1 MPISPNDFVHL
12 HVHSEYSLLDGA
24 NRIGPMLDYVK
35 TLGMDAIAL
44 TDHGV
49 LFGALEFYSA
59 AKKKGVKP
67 IVGCEVYITPGE
79 RTARGPGEQKKTHHL
94 LLLAENYEGYQNICK
109 LSSIG
114 YLEGFYYK
122 PRIDFETLAQHTKGV
137 IATSSCLAG
146 LIPQALLDR
155 DEAKADKYTAQFAEL
170 FGRERFFMELQD
182 HGLPEQR
189 ETNPYIIG
197 LAQRHGLKLF
207 ASNDCHYMTRNDA
220 QMHDVLLCVQTGAR
234 MSDKNRFRFTGE
246 EFYVKSAAEMEGLF
260 GDIPEALTNT
270 RLIAEMCN
278 LEMPERQYRIPRF
291 ECPDGKSEMEHLR
304 DEVWRGAYERYG
316 ERADKDKD
324 LRERIEF
331 EIATIDRMGFP
342 AYFLIVAD
350 FIGHARSIGIPV
362 GPGRGSA
369 AGSVVA
375 YCLKITQLDPLEH
388 DLLFERF
395 LNPDRTSMPDIDID
409 FCFERRGDVIE
420 YVRKKYGEDCVAQ
433 IITFGTMKAKAAVRD
448 VGRAMDI
455 PLNVVDKVAKAIPAE
470 LKMTLQKAQNESQ
483 ELRDLM
489 EADPQVQKL
498 VQTAERI
505 EGMVRHASTHAAG
518 IIISDKP
525 VMEYCPLYKA
535 PNEEKPATQ
544 FTMTECEE
552 SLGLLKMDFLG
563 IKNLTI
569 INRVS
574 NWLRERDGIEI
585 DWDKIPMSDPPTYE
599 VLQQGQTLGVFQLES
614 EGMTNLVK
622 RLKPT
627 EFADLT
633 ALLAIYRPGPL
644 KAKMDDMYVR
654 RKHGVEEVAYD
665 HPILEPI
672 LKESY
677 GVILYQEQVMRIAMA
692 MSGFTRGEADVLRKA
707 MGKKKEDVMAK
718 MQAKF
723 VDGAVEHSDVERELA
738 EYIWNNIV
746 TFAGYGFNKSHSAA
760 YAVVTFQTAY
770 LRAHYPTY
778 FAAALLTNEIYGT
791 TDGIAKYIV
800 SCREMDIEVH
810 PVHINKSLEYFNP
823 DDGKIWYALNA
834 VKGVGGRFA
843 ESVAAERAANGPFK
857 SLQDFC
863 LRLPRE
869 EINSRML
876 EALIKVGAFD
886 SLEINRAALL
896 AVLPQ
901 ILELASEVHRDKASG
916 LDDMFAADG
925 DEGEAL
931 IQTIALPNVPPWDEK
946 ERAEFEKEFLGFY
959 LSDHPLNRFR
969 VELESFSEQDSA
981 QLSEPNPPL
990 RERERRPFATVGYI
1004 SDINIR
1010 TDKNGNPWGIVK
1022 LEDLHG
1028 SYDVKFF
1035 SNTYET
1041 YRDDLRL
1048 DEVVQIEGVM
1058 ELWNERVSLNGNVV
1072 RRAEELRADA
1082 KGVNVEWD
1090 ADKLDEKTLVDLKET
1105 VRRHNGNRPVRII
1118 VRHKDMT
1125 AAYVPKNGLKIMVS
1139 PDSVHAL
1146 QQLPGKPKVT
1156 YIPAKRMTT
1165 NGRAGKRRRA

>member
-24 NRIGPMLDYVK
+24 NRIGPMLDHVK
-35 TLGMDAIAL
+35 SLGMDSIAL

-49 LFGALEFYSA
+49 LFGALEFYA
-59 AKKKGVKP
+59 QAKKKGVKP
-67 IVGCEVYITPGE
+67 ILGCEVYITSGDRKE
-79 RTARGPGEQKKTHHL
+79 RGPGAQKKTHHL
-94 LLLAENYEGYQNICK
+94 LLLAEDYEGYRNICK

-146 LIPQALLDR
+146 MIPQALLDR
-155 DEAKADKYTAQFAEL
+155 DEKKADAYTGQFAEL
-170 FGRERFFMELQD
+170 FGHERFFMEIQD

-189 ETNPYIIG
+189 ETNPYIID
-197 LAQRHGLKLF
+197 LARRHGLKLF
-207 ASNDCHYMTRNDA
+207 ASNDCHYMTRSDA
-220 QMHDVLLCVQTGAR
+220 QIHDVLLCVQTNAR
-234 MSDKNRFRFTGE
+234 ISDKNRFRFFGE
-246 EFYVKSAAEMEGLF
+246 QFYVKSAAEMESVF

-278 LEMPERQYRIPRF
+278 VEMPKREYRIPRF
-291 ECPDGKSEMEHLR
+291 ACPGGKTEAEYLR
-304 DEVWRGAYERYG
+304 ELVWSGAHERYG
-316 ERADKDKD
+316 ARADNDSS
-324 LRERIEF
+324 LRDRIEF
-331 EIATIDRMGFP
+331 ELATIERMGFP
-342 AYFLIVAD
+342 SYFLIVAD
-350 FIGHARSIGIPV
+350 FIDHARANGIPV

-375 YCLKITQLDPLEH
+375 YSLKITQLDPLEH

-395 LNPDRTSMPDIDID
+395 LNPDRLSMPDIDID

-420 YVRKKYGEDCVAQ
+420 YVRQKYGEDSVAQ

-455 PLNVVDKVAKAIPAE
+455 PLNVVDKVAKAIPGE
-470 LKMTLQKAQNESQ
+470 LKMTLKKAQEDSA
-483 ELRDLM
+483 ELRELM
-489 EADPQVQKL
+489 DADPQVQKL

-505 EGMVRHASTHAAG
+505 EGMVRHASTHPAG
-518 IIISDKP
+518 IIISDRP
-525 VMEYCPLYKA
+525 IMEYCPLYKS
-535 PNEEKPATQ
+535 PNEERPATQ
-544 FTMTECEE
+544 FTMIECEE
-552 SLGLLKMDFLG
+552 RLGLLKMDFLG
-563 IKNLTI
+563 LKNLTI
-569 INRVS
+569 IDRVMK
-574 NWLRERDGIEI
+574 WLRGRDGIEI
-585 DWDKIPMSDPPTYE
+585 DWDTYR
-599 VLQQGQTLGVFQLES
+599 VLQEGQTLGVFQLES

-633 ALLAIYRPGPL
+633 ALLALYRPGPL

-654 RKHGVEEVAYD
+654 RKYKLEPVTFD

-672 LKESY
+672 LRESY
-677 GVILYQEQVMRIAMA
+677 GVILYQEQVMRISTAL
-692 MSGFTRGEADVLRKA
+692 SGFTRGEADVLRKA
-707 MGKKKEDVMAK
+707 MGKKNEEVMAK
-718 MQAKF
+718 MQQKF
-723 VDGAVEHSDVERELA
+723 VDGAVNHSGVDRNLA
-738 EYIWNNIV
+738 ENIWKNIV

-770 LRAHYPTY
+770 LRAHYPAY
-778 FAAALLTNEIYGT
+778 FAAALLTNEITGP
-791 TDGIAKYIV
+791 TDGIAKYIA
-800 SCREMDIEVH
+800 SCRDMGISVH
-810 PVHINKSLEYFNP
+810 PVHINKSIGYFNP
-823 DDGKIWYALNA
+823 DEGRIWYALNA

-843 ESVAAERAANGPFK
+843 EAVVHERDANGPFK

-869 EINSRML
+869 ELNSRML

-886 SLEINRAALL
+886 SLERNRAALL
-896 AVLPQ
+896 GILPG
-901 ILELASEVHRDKASG
+901 ILELASEVHRDKESG
-916 LDDMFAADG
+916 LDDMFAVDG
-925 DEGEAL
+925 GDAEPL

-969 VELESFSEQDSA
+969 VELESFSEQTSS
-981 QLSEPNPPL
+981 QLNNPVPL
-990 RERERRPFATVGYI
+990 LRDKERRPFVSVGYI
-1004 SDINIR
+1004 TDILIR
-1010 TDKNGNPWGIVK
+1010 TDKNGNPWGVVK
-1022 LEDLHG
+1022 LEDLAG
-1028 SYDVKFF
+1028 TFEVKFF

-1041 YRDDLRL
+1041 YRAELKL

-1058 ELWNERVSLNGNVV
+1058 ELWNDRISLNGNDV

-1090 ADKLDEKTLVDLKET
+1090 ADKLDDRTLVELKEA
-1105 VRRHNGNRPVRII
+1105 VRRHQGTRPVRII
-1118 VRHKDMT
+1118 VRHKDVT
-1125 AAYVPKNGLKIMVS
+1125 AAYVPKNGLKIMLS
-1139 PDSVHAL
+1139 PDAIHAL
-1146 QQLPGKPKVT
+1146 QELPGRPAVT
-1156 YIPAKRMTT
+1156 YIPARRMT
-1165 NGRAGKRRRA
+1165 NQGRGGKRRRA